1 MGSMLINI
9 TITEV
14 ERHLL
19 HALSTGASNKH
30 MARFLGKSEF
40 TVRNQLSNL
49 FKRINVS
56 NRTQATSW
64 YRDHMMNKEAGRLDS
79 TYVPLQE
86 RQDALKIAM

>member
-1 MGSMLINI
+1 MGSMLRII

-30 MARFLGKSEF
+30 MARSLGKSLF

-56 NRTQATSW
+56 NRTQAVCW
-64 YRDHMMNKEAGRLDS
+64 YRENGPFAAAQAQQSMGNDS
-79 TYVPLQE
+79 NPQTEQ
-86 RQDALKIAM
+86 QQCN